1 MHKSCLSKKK
11 EKLCWLLRLNDIKIL
26 WKFQIFPCSFYGD
39 IRKKQT
45 SEIYVKRRVVY
56 LRRII
61 IFTNQIYTNNI
72 YDYMYNKLYSSTF
85 TSLNSSDTVL
95 VLQRNLQ

>member
-1 MHKSCLSKKK
+1 M
-11 EKLCWLLRLNDIKIL
+11 EKLE
-26 WKFQIFPCSFYGD
+26 
-39 IRKKQT
+39 KKRT

-72 YDYMYNKLYSSTF
+72 YDYMCNKLYSSTF
-85 TSLNSSDTVL
+85 YITFKIPPI
-95 VLQRNLQ
+95 QY

>member
-1 MHKSCLSKKK
+1 M
-11 EKLCWLLRLNDIKIL
+11 EKLEE
-26 WKFQIFPCSFYGD
+26 
-39 IRKKQT
+39 KKRT

-56 LRRII
+56 LRLII

-85 TSLNSSDTVL
+85 TSLNSPDTVL